1 MIQFKFSHNPRGL
14 TSVHRMDDSTIS
26 NVTFTFTMV
35 SHGIYTINGD
45 SDARH
50 AEARY
55 AESVGVK
62 MAMMEVHSI
71 NYFTSD
77 K

>member
-1 MIQFKFSHNPRGL
+1 MIQFKFSHKPRGL
-14 TSVHRMDDSTIS
+14 TSVDRMDDSTIS

-35 SHGIYTINGD
+35 SHGIYTIN
-45 SDARH
+45 DARH